1 MKSNNIEFY
10 PFVHEASSTISYLLL
25 EQSAGVAVVID
36 PAADFNILTGELD
49 FTFCCEIEN
58 IIQNSKCQLQ
68 WILETHVHADH
79 VTGAQYLKSRLG
91 GKVAIGCRIREVQEI
106 FSKIYNDAPDPT
118 FDGSEFDFLLK
129 PGEVLSFGDTKIEVI
144 PTPGHTPACNS
155 YLIENMLFVG
165 DSIFMPDFGTARC
178 DFPGGSAND
187 LYASAQ
193 RLLGLPD
200 STKVFVGHD
209 YGPGGRS
216 IAWETT
222 IGEQRKK
229 NIHINSEIQLE
240 EFVSV
245 REARDRVLSL
255 PQMIIPSIQ
264 INMRAGMLPQVER
277 NGISYLKTPINYFPG
292 IEMSDN

>member
-1 MKSNNIEFY
+1 MQSNNIDLHAFL
-10 PFVHEASSTISYLLL
+10 HEASSTISYLLL

-58 IIQNSKCQLQ
+58 IIRNSRCHLQ

-129 PGEVLSFGDTKIEVI
+129 PGEVLSFGNTKIEVI

-155 YLIENMLFVG
+155 YLIENMLFAG

-209 YGPGGRS
+209 YGPGGRP

-229 NIHINSEIQLE
+229 NIHINSDIQLE

-277 NGISYLKTPINYFPG
+277 NGISYLKTPINHFPG
-292 IEMSDN
+292 IETSDE

>member
-1 MKSNNIEFY
+1 LKSNNIEFY

-129 PGEVLSFGDTKIEVI
+129 PDEVLSFGNTKIEVI

-277 NGISYLKTPINYFPG
+277 NGISYLKTPINHFPG
-292 IEMSDN
+292 IETSDE

>member
-129 PGEVLSFGDTKIEVI
+129 PDEVLSFGNTKIEVI

-193 RLLGLPD
+193 RLLGLKD

-277 NGISYLKTPINYFPG
+277 NGISYLKTPINHFPG
-292 IEMSDN
+292 IETSDE

>member
-118 FDGSEFDFLLK
+118 FDGSELDFLLK

-277 NGISYLKTPINYFPG
+277 NGISYLKTPINHFPG
-292 IEMSDN
+292 IETSDD

>member
-91 GKVAIGCRIREVQEI
+91 GKVAIGFRIREVQEI

-129 PGEVLSFGDTKIEVI
+129 PGEVLSFGNTKIEVI

-216 IAWETT
+216 IAWETN

-264 INMRAGMLPQVER
+264 INMRAGMLPQIER
-277 NGISYLKTPINYFPG
+277 NGISYLKTPINHFPG
-292 IEMSDN
+292 IETSDD